1 MFNMNSM
8 LLSSLLILQFVGVSG
23 DKTCAGKEVQDL
35 DDDCTKIEKNP
46 LVFKGNQDAKMV
58 REKVQ
63 KVKYIASGIEVIETD
78 LETFDY
84 LKHVERIQNSNGPAM
99 LFKKNKNL
107 KRLNF
112 ISLGELKGKEKEK
125 DIIFENDHFAKA
137 FREEPDSFDDF
148 IKLELIARKSH
159 LRSNVCSN
167 EFYQFINKKESSDS
181 QTGAIIIIIIAV
193 FVTIADVF
201 LYRYCMKEYR
211 AKKAREEKK
220 TNKMQT
226 GVPIG
231 TDFGPRTPASGTTTS
246 SATIETP
253 KDW

>member
-46 LVFKGNQDAKMV
+46 LVFKGNQDEKMV
-58 REKVQ
+58 REKV
-63 KVKYIASGIEVIETD
+63 KNINYIASGIEVIETD

-99 LFKKNKNL
+99 
-107 KRLNF
+107 
-112 ISLGELKGKEKEK
+112 
-125 DIIFENDHFAKA
+125 
-137 FREEPDSFDDF
+137 FDDF

-159 LRSNVCSN
+159 LRNKVCSN
-167 EFYQFINKKESSDS
+167 EFYQFNNKKESSDS
-181 QTGAIIIIIIAV
+181 QTGAIIMIVIAV
-193 FVTIADVF
+193 IFTIVDGF
-201 LYRYCMKEYR
+201 LFWYCVKERR

-220 TNKMQT
+220 TNKVMT
-226 GVPIG
+226 DVPIG
-231 TDFGPRTPASGTTTS
+231 TDFGPRTPASGTTTP

-253 KDW
+253 KDKHI

>member
-1 MFNMNSM
+1 M

-46 LVFKGNQDAKMV
+46 LVFKGNQDEKMV
-58 REKVQ
+58 REKV
-63 KVKYIASGIEVIETD
+63 KNINYIASGIEVIETD

-112 ISLGELKGKEKEK
+112 TSLGELKGKEKEK
-125 DIIFENDHFAKA
+125 DIVFENDHFAKA
-137 FREEPDSFDDF
+137 FREETDSFDDF

-159 LRSNVCSN
+159 LRNKVCSN
-167 EFYQFINKKESSDS
+167 EFYQFNNKKESSDS
-181 QTGAIIIIIIAV
+181 QTGAIIMIVIAV
-193 FVTIADVF
+193 IFTIVDGF
-201 LYRYCMKEYR
+201 LFWYCVKERR

-220 TNKMQT
+220 TNKVMT
-226 GVPIG
+226 DVPIG
-231 TDFGPRTPASGTTTS
+231 TDFGPRTPASGTTTP

-253 KDW
+253 KDKHI